1 MLAFTITFDGL
12 EVARFPN
19 FAASETERERGI
31 VMCQVEL

>member
-19 FAASETERERGI
+19 FAVSETERESE
-31 VMCQVEL
+31 ELQCVR